1 MKLNFIEKL
10 QQGGAWTPPYAV
22 YTPLSTASENV
33 AVSDSDKSSKSSSS
47 GKSENLTDKDIVQLL
62 KDMDGLPSDMA
73 VLTNKLQNFY
83 LSNDLPGLDGNTI
96 NTSNIAVR
104 YLGIINQLKVAKFNK

>member
-10 QQGGAWTPPYAV
+10 QQGGALTPPYAV

-33 AVSDSDKSSKSSSS
+33 AVSDSDKSPKSSSS

-73 VLTNKLQNFY
+73 VLINKLQNFY
-83 LSNDLPGLDGNTI
+83 LSNGLPGLDVNTI